1 MCYKCECIDTAREE
15 MKVLQRE
22 IDTLENKK
30 VPRTDEED
38 KKLLNLYQ
46 LLGVKR
52 QYIEDLRFE
61 FEDVF
66 DYDPPTEQE
75 QDLITHANDKPLPFE
90 LPYKDGKYDH
100 LIEDEE

>member
-1 MCYKCECIDTAREE
+1 MCYKCLRLDLAREE
-15 MKVLQRE
+15 LKAIQQE
-22 IDTLENKK
+22 IDTLENKATS
-30 VPRTDEED
+30 RTDEED

-52 QYIEDLRFE
+52 QYIEDLRFDFYE
-61 FEDVF
+61 F

-90 LPYKDGKYDH
+90 LPYEDGKYDH